1 MIYLRARFFFGER
14 ELGVCEKVAEIQ
26 YAGRKERENQFLFS
40 RKRRIFLCVY
50 ESVRFF
56 AWNRAMGFVIGA
68 ADGGERDRERERV
81 RGLCGWHSAVMVELN
96 IGDYVIALLLIIS
109 V

>member
-1 MIYLRARFFFGER
+1 
-14 ELGVCEKVAEIQ
+14 
-26 YAGRKERENQFLFS
+26 
-40 RKRRIFLCVY
+40 
-50 ESVRFF
+50 
-56 AWNRAMGFVIGA
+56 MGFVIGA
-68 ADGGERDRERERV
+68 ADGGARDRERERV